1 MTTAKKYIPHYTVAD
16 YSRWEGDWELFDG
29 IAVSMAPGP
38 FGPHQSLGRKLM
50 RLLEDAL
57 LSAKC
62 DAEVTYELDWIV
74 SDDTVVRPDVLV
86 ICGEIPERYLE
97 SPPALIVEV
106 LSDSTRHRDRTYK
119 RDLYESQGVTAY
131 LLADPDA
138 MSLEAFVLGD
148 SGKYEALP
156 TSSELRL
163 AICQDCEI
171 TLATGSLFSGR

>member
-1 MTTAKKYIPHYTVAD
+1 MTTAKKYIPHYTLAD

-38 FGPHQSLGRKLM
+38 FGRHQSMVGDLLM
-50 RLLEDAL
+50 MFRDSLRA
-57 LSAKC
+57 ANC
-62 DAEVTYELDWIV
+62 HANAVHELDWIV
-74 SDDTVVRPDVLV
+74 SNDTVVRPDVLV
-86 ICGEIPERYLE
+86 VCGEVPERYLE

-106 LSDSTRHRDRTYK
+106 LSDSTRERDRTYK

-163 AICQDCEI
+163 VICQDCEI
-171 TLATGSLFSGR
+171 TLAIGSLFSGR